1 MGMMPKRPRHRPR
14 GSIVAAIDVG
24 STKIACF
31 LARVEDDD
39 RLQPIGIG
47 HQLSQG
53 VKSGAIVDMEAATA
67 AIAQAVNAAEQMAG
81 ETIQEAMVNL
91 SGAHVE
97 SHPLT
102 VEVAISGHQVGDL
115 DLRRALAS
123 ARQVEKPG
131 ETEIV
136 HAIPV
141 GYAIDGMRG
150 IEEPRG
156 MFGQTLGVQL
166 HAIAANSGA
175 VRTLGTCVADAH
187 LNVEG
192 VCVGSY
198 ASGLATLVDDEMD
211 LGCVLIDMGGGTT
224 EIGVFVE
231 GVCVHVDCVPVGGAH
246 VTRDVASGLS
256 TSLTHAER
264 IKTLYGA
271 AFASS
276 ADERELI
283 DVPQIGEPGDTEH
296 PNHLPRSF
304 LTSIIQPRLEETFEM
319 VRGKLEA
326 SGFQNAAG
334 RRVVLT
340 GGASQLAGV
349 RELAQLILDKQVRL
363 ARPFRVPGLAENAA
377 GPAFATAA
385 GLLRFAARM
394 PDDLKSL
401 PAATPG
407 PTSLIGRVGHWLR
420 ENL

>member
-31 LARVEDDD
+31 LARVEDED

-53 VKSGAIVDMEAATA
+53 VKTGAIVDMEAATA

-81 ETIQEAMVNL
+81 ETIREAMVNL
-91 SGAHVE
+91 SAAHAE
-97 SHPLT
+97 SYPLT

-123 ARQVEKPG
+123 ARQVERPG

-166 HAIAANSGA
+166 HAIAASAGA
-175 VRTLGTCVADAH
+175 VRTLGVCVADAH

-192 VCVGSY
+192 ICVGPY

-283 DVPQIGEPGDTEH
+283 DVPQIGDAENHG

-326 SGFQNAAG
+326 SGYYAAAG

-363 ARPFRVPGLAENAA
+363 ARPFRIPGLAENAA

-401 PAATPG
+401 PAATQAPA
-407 PTSLIGRVGHWLR
+407 SLFGRVGHWLR